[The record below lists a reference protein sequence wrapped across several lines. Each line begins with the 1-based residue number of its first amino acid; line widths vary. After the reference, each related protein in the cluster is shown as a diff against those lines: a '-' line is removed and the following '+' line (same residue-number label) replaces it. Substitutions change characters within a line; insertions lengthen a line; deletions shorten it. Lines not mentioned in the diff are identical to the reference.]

1 MSPTPRLNIVKPS
14 MVALAVIRECVLE
27 QGNAHGLDVHFY
39 HRDGSLQV
47 MDLNCVQCLVG
58 RVRLANGNW
67 AILDR
72 SGVLARALYVDEY
85 DNGAA

>member
-1 MSPTPRLNIVKPS
+1 
-14 MVALAVIRECVLE
+14 
-27 QGNAHGLDVHFY
+27 
-39 HRDGSLQV
+39 

-85 DNGAA
+85 NNGAA